1 MEDKKAATKN
11 RKAFHNFEILESL
24 EAGIALQGTEVKSI
38 RDGKV
43 NLKDSF
49 ARIIKGEAYLINCHI
64 SQYSHGNINNHNP
77 VRDRKLLLHK
87 SEINRLIGKMNK
99 KGLTLVPL
107 SMYFKGGRVKVEI
120 ALAKGKRE
128 YDHREDI
135 KKRDL
140 LREEKRYKISL

>member
-1 MEDKKAATKN
+1 MDDTKAATKN
-11 RKAFHNFEILESL
+11 RKAFHNFQIIESL

-38 RDGKV
+38 REGKV
-43 NLKDSF
+43 NLKESF

-107 SMYFKGGRVKVEI
+107 SMYFKGGKVKVEI

-140 LREEKRYKISL
+140 QREEKRYKISM